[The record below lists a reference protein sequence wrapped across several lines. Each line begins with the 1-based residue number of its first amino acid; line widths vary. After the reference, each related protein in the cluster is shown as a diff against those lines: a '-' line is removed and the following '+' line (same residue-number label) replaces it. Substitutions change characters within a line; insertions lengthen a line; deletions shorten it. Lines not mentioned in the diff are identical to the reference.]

1 MAYIMYPIV
10 TYPMVKPLANTSKT
24 RPWPS
29 FNSTTQYSFYFWPR
43 DTLYLYSIFLFLITV
58 CTGSPSFLGRR
69 ILVGL

>member
-24 RPWPS
+24 LPWPS

-43 DTLYLYSIFLFLITV
+43 DTLYLHSIFSV
-58 CTGSPSFLGRR
+58 SDRCPYR
-69 ILVGL
+69 